1 MNIKESYI
9 MAISRAHLTT
19 YEARLLLMSIN
30 SGQALLKHRTLSH
43 EHGVLQHT
51 YNMVE
56 LVVPIRDIT
65 TDKGQHYEH
74 VIKAAQEL
82 TRKNFTWRDDM
93 GANKGHWVTFPW
105 VLRAEHL
112 AKSGCVKLIL
122 DKRFYDALYNFT
134 MGHCKFDLERALKF
148 KTVAAARLYP
158 LINTQRNPITYPIGA
173 MKEWLGVA
181 DKYQR
186 GNDFIKRII
195 EPAKKEMDASEGN
208 TFTYTLRRGP
218 NNKITHITITT
229 LWRATEAEKDA
240 SIGAMKEWLGRD
252 LMLLLLHHGGFTS
265 MQVQRNKKVL
275 ERFAQIQDAD
285 NLLCDII
292 NRARKRRP
300 ANLQGYI
307 INAIKDELK
316 HGKRYGNT
324 EGN

>member
-9 MAISRAHLTT
+9 MAISKAHLTT
-19 YEARLLLMSIN
+19 YEARLLLMAIN
-30 SGQALLKHRTLSH
+30 SGQVLLKNRTLSH
-43 EHGVLQHT
+43 EHGVLQHSF
-51 YNMVE
+51 NMVE

-74 VIKAAQEL
+74 VIRAAQEL
-82 TRKNFTWRDDM
+82 TRKNFTWRDDL

-105 VLRAEHL
+105 ILRAEHI
-112 AKSGCVKLIL
+112 AKSGSVKLIL

-134 MGHCKFDLERALKF
+134 FGYCKFDLERALKF
-148 KTVAAARLYP
+148 KTAAAARLYP
-158 LINTQRNPITYPIGA
+158 LINTQRHAITYPIDA

-186 GNDFIKRII
+186 GNDFVKRII

-208 TFTYTLRRGP
+208 TFTYTLRRGL

-229 LWRATEAEKDA
+229 LWRATEAEKNA
-240 SIGAMKEWLGRD
+240 SVGAMKEWLGRD

-275 ERFAQIQDAD
+275 ERFADVPDAVD
-285 NLLCDII
+285 RLCDIVT
-292 NRARKRRP
+292 RARKRRP

-316 HGKRYGNT
+316 TPKIK
-324 EGN
+324 

>member
-9 MAISRAHLTT
+9 MAISKAHLTT
-19 YEARLLLMSIN
+19 YEARLLLMAIN
-30 SGQALLKHRTLSH
+30 SGQVLLKNRTLSH
-43 EHGVLQHT
+43 EHGVLQHSF
-51 YNMVE
+51 NMVE

-74 VIKAAQEL
+74 VIRAAQEL
-82 TRKNFTWRDDM
+82 TRKNFTWRDDL

-105 VLRAEHL
+105 ILRAEHI
-112 AKSGCVKLIL
+112 AKSGSVKLIL

-134 MGHCKFDLERALKF
+134 FGYCKFDLERALKF
-148 KTVAAARLYP
+148 KTAAAARLYP
-158 LINTQRNPITYPIGA
+158 LINTQRNPITYPIDA

-186 GNDFIKRII
+186 GNDFVKRII

-208 TFTYTLRRGP
+208 TFTYTLRRGL

-229 LWRATEAEKDA
+229 LCRATEAEKNA
-240 SIGAMKEWLGRD
+240 SVGAMKEWLGRD

-275 ERFAQIQDAD
+275 ERFADVPDAVD
-285 NLLCDII
+285 RLCDIVT
-292 NRARKRRP
+292 RARKRRP

-316 HGKRYGNT
+316 TPKIK
-324 EGN
+324 